1 MALKIIDT
9 HSHMYLD
16 AFDEDRDACMA
27 RAAEAGVYLT
37 ALPNIDVASIAPINQ
52 MMTDYPNQ
60 VIGMMGLHPCSVG
73 ENYKEQLDTI
83 YAELK
88 NGGYHAVG
96 EIGIDLYWDQTHIA
110 EQKKAF
116 RIQIGWAKELSLPI
130 VIHARDSFAE
140 IFEILDEEAD
150 ENLRGIF
157 HCFSGNA
164 AELERALQFENFLL
178 GMGGVLT
185 FKNSGL
191 DKVMDGVNPKRLV
204 LETDAPYLTP
214 HPYRGKRNETAYT
227 ALVAEKLA
235 TILRMPLEEVAK
247 ITTDNAKRLFKLDE
261 YR

>member
-16 AFDEDRDACMA
+16 AFDADRNACMA

-37 ALPNIDVASIAPINQ
+37 ALPNIDVESIGPIQQ
-52 MMTDYPNQ
+52 MMEKHPNQ

-73 ENYKEQLDTI
+73 ENYREQLDTI
-83 YAELK
+83 YAELQK
-88 NGGYHAVG
+88 GGYHAVG

-116 RIQIGWAKELSLPI
+116 SEQINWAKKLSLPI
-130 VIHARDSFAE
+130 VIHARDSFQE
-140 IFEILDEEAD
+140 IFEVLETDAD

-191 DKVMDGVNPKRLV
+191 DKVMSGINPKRLV

-214 HPYRGKRNETAYT
+214 HPFRGKRNETAYT

-235 TILRMPLEEVAK
+235 AVLGIPIEEVAK